1 MRKRGTKR
9 ILAWVTVLVI
19 LLGNVQG
26 IIAADTNE
34 EPKNT
39 AAVEITQADLEMNEY
54 ETYYYSTAVLVIL
67 LGNVQGIIAADT
79 NEEPKNT
86 AAVEITQAD
95 LEMNEYETYYYST
108 DRTYTY
114 QGDVVN
120 FISETQMQAGD
131 VVYDL
136 KNKAVNISV
145 QQAEEGTLTITLEI
159 LVFSRPKK
167 GL

>member
-9 ILAWVTVLVI
+9 ILAWV
-19 LLGNVQG
+19 
-26 IIAADTNE
+26 
-34 EPKNT
+34 
-39 AAVEITQADLEMNEY
+39 
-54 ETYYYSTAVLVIL
+54 AVLVIL

-79 NEEPKNT
+79 TEEPKNT

-114 QGDVVN
+114 QGDAVD

-145 QQAEEGTLTITLEI
+145 QQDEEGTVTIALDGIQTPVGSVPGAWNSSDRCLDSI
-159 LVFSRPKK
+159 QSNRHSSRCV
-167 GL
+167 

>member
-9 ILAWVTVLVI
+9 ILAWV
-19 LLGNVQG
+19 
-26 IIAADTNE
+26 
-34 EPKNT
+34 
-39 AAVEITQADLEMNEY
+39 
-54 ETYYYSTAVLVIL
+54 AVLVIL

-86 AAVEITQAD
+86 AFVEITQAD

-108 DRTYTY
+108 DRKYTY

-145 QQAEEGTLTITLEI
+145 QQAEEGTVTITLDGIQTPVGSVPGCMEQ
-159 LVFSRPKK
+159 
-167 GL
+167 